1 LLRAS
6 LLILFIITSGCATR
20 AIQTEA
26 LLKEPPS
33 IPAQKEISDVPYV
46 KQTDNYCG
54 PATLTMALQYNGH
67 NVTLDE
73 LGKEMYTP
81 KMKGTLQ
88 QDMISASRRHGM
100 MAVPIENLD
109 SLLKEIDA
117 GHPVIVFENLLFS
130 WYPQWHY
137 AIIYGYDIPKQM
149 LVMHSGPEK
158 GKRWAFDRF
167 ERSWMFSDYWG
178 LVILNPGE
186 LSATANEL
194 AHLNAA
200 AGLEKIGQKEAA
212 EKAYLGML
220 KKWPQSL
227 GALIGLGNV
236 TYQRKDFKA
245 SVKYLTL
252 ATKFHPSSVAA
263 HNNLE
268 VATSELR
275 KTKL

>member
-1 LLRAS
+1 MLRAS
-6 LLILFIITSGCATR
+6 LLILFILTSGCATR

-33 IPAQKEISDVPYV
+33 IPAQKEILNVPYI
-46 KQTDNYCG
+46 KQTDHYCG
-54 PATLTMALQYNGH
+54 PATLTMALQHAGR

-88 QDMISASRRHGM
+88 QDMITASRRHGM

-117 GHPVIVFENLLFS
+117 GHPVIVFENLLFN

-137 AIIYGYDIPKQM
+137 ALVYGYDIPKQEVM
-149 LVMHSGPEK
+149 MHSGPEK
-158 GKRWAFDRF
+158 NKRWKMDRF
-167 ERSWMFSDYWG
+167 ERSWMYSDYWG

-236 TYQRKDFKA
+236 TYQRKA
-245 SVKYLTL
+245 YREAVQYLKL
-252 ATKFHPSSVAA
+252 ATKFHPSSIVAR
-263 HNNLE
+263 HNLE
-268 VATSELR
+268 IANSEL
-275 KTKL
+275 KKAL